1 MGEYTLQIINE
12 DTRNKARDLVNRS
25 PTNTYITFK
34 RNKADTRSTQQ
45 NKMMW
50 ALLHIISEQ
59 MSWNGNSW
67 IVDLEEEEGV
77 RYTAEAWKVIFAS
90 SIVKETVWI
99 PDLHGG
105 MLPLN
110 PATSKMNVEEF
121 SLLTELIISQA
132 TKWKLDI
139 EHVTDA

>member
-1 MGEYTLQIINE
+1 MGEYTLQITDE
-12 DTRNKARDLVNRS
+12 VTRNKARDLVNRS
-25 PTNTYITFK
+25 PANTYITFK

-59 MSWNGNSW
+59 MTWNGNSW
-67 IVDLEEEEGV
+67 IVDLEEDAGV
-77 RYTAEAWKVIFAS
+77 RYSPEAWKVIFAS

-105 MLPLN
+105 FLPLS
-110 PATSKMNVEEF
+110 PATSKMTKEQF

>member
-1 MGEYTLQIINE
+1 MGKYTLQITNE
-12 DTRNKARDLVNRS
+12 RERQKALDLVKRS
-25 PTNTYITFK
+25 PANTYITFK

-77 RYTAEAWKVIFAS
+77 RYSAEAWKVIFAS

-110 PATSKMNVEEF
+110 PATSKMTKEQF